1 METINKK
8 LIHYNKIVKCINS
21 CITFSQ
27 LKSCLQ
33 MVENFHI
40 LFKNE
45 NDFYLNLR
53 ALCSYKLLK
62 MYLTR

>member
-1 METINKK
+1 MKTINKK

-27 LKSCLQ
+27 LKSSMQ
-33 MVENFHI
+33 MVENFHN

-45 NDFYLNLR
+45 NDLYFDLR